1 VTPFLL
7 SHTSLPLILLWR
19 QVADKAVAGRGDW
32 RTAKTPPVEEMEING
47 SSAMDRV
54 ELISMSIMEEESNM
68 ITSNTI
74 VLEEASSPIL

>member
-1 VTPFLL
+1 
-7 SHTSLPLILLWR
+7 
-19 QVADKAVAGRGDW
+19 
-32 RTAKTPPVEEMEING
+32 
-47 SSAMDRV
+47 MDRV